1 MFEEF
6 VKQFGAVST
15 KDNNIINGYWFNPQD
30 NKAYTY
36 KNKVY

>member
-6 VKQFGAVST
+6 VKQFGAVSA

-30 NKAYTY
+30 KAYTD